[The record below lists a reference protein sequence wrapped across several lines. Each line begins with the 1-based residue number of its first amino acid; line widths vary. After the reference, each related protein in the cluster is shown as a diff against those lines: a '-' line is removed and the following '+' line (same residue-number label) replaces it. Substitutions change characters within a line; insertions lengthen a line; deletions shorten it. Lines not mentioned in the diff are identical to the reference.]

1 MNPFHKDYYYQVSHM
16 RLILSEIRIQIYIP
30 GVSDT
35 ASEQV
40 TVCFNN
46 VLPQRSRPAK
56 YNNFAQ
62 HKASSPRVTNN
73 RHNAIFVCALI
84 KQARLMPAST
94 ITMLLTSVK

>member
-46 VLPQRSRPAK
+46 VLPQRSRHNHKSAIKIPAAIRTRFGT
-56 YNNFAQ
+56 YNHLFVPIAAPVLQNIII
-62 HKASSPRVTNN
+62 SPNI
-73 RHNAIFVCALI
+73 RHHC
-84 KQARLMPAST
+84 PG
-94 ITMLLTSVK
+94 